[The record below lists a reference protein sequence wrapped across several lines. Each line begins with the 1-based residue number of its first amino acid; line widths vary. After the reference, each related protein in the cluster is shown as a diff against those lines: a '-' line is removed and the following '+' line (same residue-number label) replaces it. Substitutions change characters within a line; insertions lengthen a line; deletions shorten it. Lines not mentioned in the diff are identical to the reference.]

1 VRVEN
6 GEVWLTDRN
15 IGLTAEGAASGE
27 AQLYFRPHD
36 VELLDGCG
44 GCIAGTVVASR
55 RSGGKRRV
63 ELEVGGARERIEI
76 EIPAEHP
83 AAEKSRIAFRP
94 RYWKLF
100 PAGGPEKASAG
111 TSAKIDA

>member
-1 VRVEN
+1 
-6 GEVWLTDRN
+6 
-15 IGLTAEGAASGE
+15 
-27 AQLYFRPHD
+27 
-36 VELLDGCG
+36 
-44 GCIAGTVVASR
+44 
-55 RSGGKRRV
+55 V

-100 PAGGPEKASAG
+100 PAGGPEKASSE
-111 TSAKIDA
+111 TSAKIGA